1 MNIENIVNPRGPYR
15 FSFLR
20 EIVWRWPMDV
30 CKEKHKQIDEKFER
44 HERRINN
51 HSERIDKLEQFRSST
66 ETEMKNLIEQI
77 KSLVS
82 TIKWMMTST
91 IIVLVGFFIWYIQ
104 NLGR

>member
-1 MNIENIVNPRGPYR
+1 
-15 FSFLR
+15 
-20 EIVWRWPMDV
+20 MDV
-30 CKEKHKQIDEKFER
+30 CKEKHKQIDEKFGRYEKR
-44 HERRINN
+44 MDN
-51 HSERIDKLEQFRSST
+51 HGDRIDKLEQFRSST

-91 IIVLVGFFIWYIQ
+91 IIALVGFFIWYIQ